1 MKNGSGWRTD
11 TNQNAEISIMI
22 EDATIMT
29 VTATTDVETA
39 TTEIGTSATAPRT
52 MTVEGTTD
60 GTRNNR
66 GTIITDATT
75 EEDIFAETSVGRQP
89 ENTTG
94 DRYKHSCGT
103 TGTTK
108 DGRQQS
114 NDFRNP
120 SRTHRKKGVK

>member
-75 EEDIFAETSVGRQP
+75 EEDIFSGTSIG
-89 ENTTG
+89 
-94 DRYKHSCGT
+94 S
-103 TGTTK
+103 
-108 DGRQQS
+108 
-114 NDFRNP
+114 
-120 SRTHRKKGVK
+120 

>member
-1 MKNGSGWRTD
+1 MKNISGGRTNTD
-11 TNQNAEISIMI
+11 QNAKIGIMI
-22 EDATIMT
+22 EDVTTMT
-29 VTATTDVETA
+29 VTVITDTEMA

-75 EEDIFAETSVGRQP
+75 EEDIFFGKQP

-94 DRYKHSCGT
+94 D
-103 TGTTK
+103 
-108 DGRQQS
+108 
-114 NDFRNP
+114 
-120 SRTHRKKGVK
+120 